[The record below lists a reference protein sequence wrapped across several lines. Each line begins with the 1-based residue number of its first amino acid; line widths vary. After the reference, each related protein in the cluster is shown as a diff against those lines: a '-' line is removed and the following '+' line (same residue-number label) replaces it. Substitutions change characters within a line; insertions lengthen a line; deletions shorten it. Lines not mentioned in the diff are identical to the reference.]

1 MSEWMNIHWIATVF
15 QAQDLLVIR
24 DFHLLCLLLNSEQ
37 MNITE
42 RGTTVF

>member
-1 MSEWMNIHWIATVF
+1 MSEWMNIHWIAPVF

-24 DFHLLCLLLNSEQ
+24 DFHLLCTLLNNEQ